1 MAVGVYRIPK
11 KPRGPFL
18 HKKIVTKRPTT
29 TGGRPMPVLI
39 RLTTILFPINLERA
53 TATPTD
59 IPIKRLTRVA
69 IPETS
74 SDRRVIPMTSGS
86 RVMRSQKAFLIPSK
100 IRSIESSGELMKVP
114 HAKVQILKVFISTFD
129 IHLTFACLREA
140 ASAKAGNLKFE
151 L

>member
-1 MAVGVYRIPK
+1 MAVGVYKIPK

-100 IRSIESSGELMKVP
+100 IRSISKP
-114 HAKVQILKVFISTFD
+114 QISNTKNLLSPGGRG
-129 IHLTFACLREA
+129 LR
-140 ASAKAGNLKFE
+140 
-151 L
+151 